1 MINYEI
7 KSQLAKLLATEDIV
21 VENRSVE
28 TAQFDVE
35 RRVLTL
41 PMWKLASNDVYDM
54 LVGHEVG
61 HALYTPNDWSWEDRV
76 PKQFVNV
83 TEDARIEKLMKRRY
97 PGLSKDFY
105 TGYKELAEEDFFG
118 LEDQNIGEMNLA
130 DRANLIF
137 KIGRFVDVP
146 VFNQKEQEIID
157 MMGETETFGDAVMVA
172 EVLYKYCEDQHKKD
186 KVADIP
192 EQGNKSGPS
201 GGESQPQA
209 SDEDGDEEGSSME
222 GETETSGQTSQAQT
236 EAPKPLEVQTDEAFE
251 QGTQEFNGD
260 ITRGGRPCEYIEV
273 PKINISK
280 IVISNKKVHDELDES
295 WYEQENPKPYF
306 CSYTEETRTDKP
318 REFTLADNQYIKFKK
333 SATKEV
339 NYLVKEFECKKSADA
354 YSRSFS
360 SKTGTLDCTKL
371 HTYKYNEDLFK
382 KVNVIPDGKN
392 HGLIFILDWSGS
404 MSDCL
409 LDTLKQLYNLVW
421 FCSKVNIPFDV
432 YAFTNSYL
440 KDSNPYHQRWED
452 SEIQDCV
459 ESQFMIHPD
468 FSLMHFLT
476 SDVNK
481 KTLDKQLLSLWR
493 VAFAMTR
500 WAPYTFPGQYTL
512 SGTPLNEAIICLHE
526 LIPQF
531 QKKNKVQKINTI
543 VLTDGEANVLP
554 YFKKNDYYD
563 DNRMGTS
570 RIYAGDFVRNRKTGH
585 TYQVQHE
592 FWKFTEIL
600 LDNLK
605 QTFPNVN
612 TIGIRIANN
621 SDFKGFVRRYKGHVA
636 DDVYKK
642 IRKDKFVALKSAGY
656 TSYFGMLTSAL
667 NNETEFEVEE
677 GASKA
682 KIKSAFVKN
691 LNSKSLNRKVL
702 SQFVDI
708 IS

>member
-1 MINYEI
+1 M
-7 KSQLAKLLATEDIV
+7 
-21 VENRSVE
+21 
-28 TAQFDVE
+28 
-35 RRVLTL
+35 
-41 PMWKLASNDVYDM
+41 
-54 LVGHEVG
+54 
-61 HALYTPNDWSWEDRV
+61 
-76 PKQFVNV
+76 
-83 TEDARIEKLMKRRY
+83 
-97 PGLSKDFY
+97 
-105 TGYKELAEEDFFG
+105 
-118 LEDQNIGEMNLA
+118 
-130 DRANLIF
+130 
-137 KIGRFVDVP
+137 
-146 VFNQKEQEIID
+146 
-157 MMGETETFGDAVMVA
+157 
-172 EVLYKYCEDQHKKD
+172 
-186 KVADIP
+186 
-192 EQGNKSGPS
+192 
-201 GGESQPQA
+201 
-209 SDEDGDEEGSSME
+209 
-222 GETETSGQTSQAQT
+222 
-236 EAPKPLEVQTDEAFE
+236 
-251 QGTQEFNGD
+251 
-260 ITRGGRPCEYIEV
+260 
-273 PKINISK
+273 
-280 IVISNKKVHDELDES
+280 
-295 WYEQENPKPYF
+295 
-306 CSYTEETRTDKP
+306 
-318 REFTLADNQYIKFKK
+318 ADNQYIKFKK

-667 NNETEFEVEE
+667 NNETEFDVEE